1 MGLTDHAG
9 SRVRGEGLLYAGAVP
24 KQPAEPLKTALVMC
38 YSSVESDARITKQI
52 RWLEA
57 AGYRV
62 DVLSQGPD
70 HPDATGRSFRIGQTT
85 SRLSLI
91 FHAFLPPRA
100 RFRGVVE
107 RHLPKAELQGREYD
121 LIVVND
127 HHLLPWVVNAV
138 PAMAKGEVVLDL
150 HEVYSGNGTSLVY
163 KVLIA
168 RYDDWLLTFIKS
180 PVFTMY
186 MTVAEGIADLYRDQY
201 GVPRPG
207 VIRNVAPYEEL
218 EPSPV
223 DPEHIVLVHHGYAA
237 VERGI
242 DIMLDALM
250 LLEPRFSMVMMV
262 LGDDRSL
269 APLREH
275 PAVAAGRAVFREP
288 VGVTEVASALNEYD
302 LELIFFPPRF
312 ANNTFALPNKFFEA
326 IQGRLGVVIGES
338 PEIVGFVREHGFGI
352 VVDGWTAA
360 DMAAAINA
368 LSTEDIVAM
377 KAAAGRAARLL
388 STEGEGPRF
397 LAQVGALPDA
407 T

>member
-1 MGLTDHAG
+1 MVG
-9 SRVRGEGLLYAGAVP
+9 SLRQVGIRGRRLLYDGAVSS
-24 KQPAEPLKTALVMC
+24 EPTEPSKRALVMC
-38 YSSVESDARITKQI
+38 YSAVGSDARVTKQI

-57 AGYRV
+57 AGFRV
-62 DVLSQGPD
+62 DILSQGPE
-70 HPDATGRSFRIGQTT
+70 HPDATGRGFRIGYPPLWL
-85 SRLSLI
+85 RLVIYAL
-91 FHAFLPPRA
+91 LPPRA
-100 RFRGVVE
+100 RFRWLVG
-107 RHLPKAELQGREYD
+107 RYLPTSELSGQKYD
-121 LIVVND
+121 LIIVND

-138 PAMAKGEVVLDL
+138 PAMANGPVVLDL

-163 KVLIA
+163 KLLIA
-168 RYDDWLLTFIKS
+168 RYDDWLLTFITN
-180 PVFTMY
+180 PVFTKY

-207 VIRNVAPYEEL
+207 VIRNVAPYVDL

-223 DPEHIVLVHHGYAA
+223 DPERIVLVHHGYAA

-242 DIMLDALM
+242 DIMLDAL
-250 LLEPRFSMVMMV
+250 LALDQRFVMVLMV
-262 LGDDRSL
+262 LGDERSL
-269 APLREH
+269 APLRNH

-288 VGVTEVASALNEYD
+288 VGVTEVARALNEYD

-312 ANNTFALPNKFFEA
+312 PNNTYALPNKFFEA
-326 IQGRLGVVIGES
+326 VQGRLGIVIGES
-338 PEIVGFVREHGFGI
+338 PEIVGFVREHGLGI

-377 KAAAGRAARLL
+377 KQASGRAARLL

-397 LAQVGALPDA
+397 LSQVGA
-407 T
+407 